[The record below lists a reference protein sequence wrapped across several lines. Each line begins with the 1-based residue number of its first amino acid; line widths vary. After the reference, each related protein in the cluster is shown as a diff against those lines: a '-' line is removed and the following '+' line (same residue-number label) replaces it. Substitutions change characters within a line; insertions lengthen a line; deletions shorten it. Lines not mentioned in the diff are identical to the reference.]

1 MKTVIL
7 LKTKLNYKYRVDMSF
22 SNASKPFSN
31 LFDIENQD
39 IDQLVIKES
48 FSKDNCFIYYGSEII
63 GGFILINKKN
73 VKTILKVSFYKSK
86 IDNKYLPRLEFRK
99 ENNSGDLTKSKGHD
113 VIIKLGHGDEA
124 RAFWKA
130 IHFLQGF
137 KDLVDLGDFHAQYQA
152 VSFDSYLV
160 DFKVKDQAEKLK
172 ELYSLTQNLKLSK
185 DEIKE
190 LLFSQR
196 RNTIHWY
203 YAFLKDLQNNE
214 GKKAFDSYRNK
225 HSINE
230 NGEEAIWHHF
240 FKNNDWII
248 GLNVDIKFIRDLL
261 SKQRLGNPNSKGTGS
276 PEVDLL
282 GISYFTTLIELK
294 TSKTNIFKP
303 EKSSKSRANTW
314 DFSNDFIEAYSQTL
328 SQRSEISET
337 KNIED
342 EHGVIIDT
350 KKHRILDPKAV
361 LIIGNRNLE
370 FPHIRK
376 TEYDIKTD
384 CFERIRR
391 DSRNIEIITFDELF
405 ERAFHIV
412 FFEKLPENWYEI
424 NPEDF
429 KKDILKVR

>member
-1 MKTVIL
+1 MGL
-7 LKTKLNYKYRVDMSF
+7 GSE
-22 SNASKPFSN
+22 KPFSK
-31 LFDIENQD
+31 LFDIESQD
-39 IDQLVIKES
+39 IDKLVIKEA
-48 FSKDNCFIYYGSEII
+48 FSKNNCFIYQENDII
-63 GGFILINKKN
+63 GGFILVKKKN
-73 VKTILKVSFYKSK
+73 VKTILKVSFYKTK
-86 IDNKYLPRLEFRK
+86 DDNKYIPRLEFRK
-99 ENNSGDLTKSKGHD
+99 EDNDGNLTKSRGHD
-113 VIIKLGHGDEA
+113 VIINFNHGIEA

-137 KDLVDLGDFHAQYQA
+137 KELVDLGDFHAKYQA

-160 DFKVKDQAEKLK
+160 DFKSKGQAEKFN
-172 ELYSLTQNLKLSK
+172 ELYSLTENIKLSRN
-185 DEIKE
+185 EIKE
-190 LLFSQR
+190 LLFPQR
-196 RNTIHWY
+196 RNTIHWF

-214 GKKAFDSYRNK
+214 KIKAFDSYRNK
-225 HSINE
+225 HTIKE

-261 SKQRLGNPNSKGTGS
+261 TKQRVGNPNSTGTGS

-294 TSKTNIFKP
+294 TSKTKIFKS

-328 SQRSEISET
+328 SQRTEISET
-337 KNIED
+337 KNYEN
-342 EHGVIIDT
+342 ENKEIIDT

-361 LIIGNRNLE
+361 LIIGNRNVE
-370 FPHIRK
+370 FPHVRK
-376 TEYDIKTD
+376 TEYDFKTD

-391 DSRNIEIITFDELF
+391 DSRNIEILTFDELF

-412 FFEKLPENWYEI
+412 FSEKLPEEWYKI
-424 NPEDF
+424 DPENF
-429 KKDILKVR
+429 KRDVLKVG

>member
-1 MKTVIL
+1 MGL
-7 LKTKLNYKYRVDMSF
+7 DSLN
-22 SNASKPFSN
+22 NPFSN

-39 IDQLVIKES
+39 IAELVIKETLK
-48 FSKDNCFIYYGSEII
+48 KDNCFIYKGSEII
-63 GGFILINKKN
+63 GGFILINKPN

-86 IDNKYLPRLEFRK
+86 VDNKYLPRLEFRK
-99 ENNSGDLTKSKGHD
+99 EDNKGNLTKSRGHD
-113 VIIKLGHGDEA
+113 VIVKFSDGDEA

-137 KDLVDLGDFHAQYQA
+137 KELVDLGDFHSKYQA
-152 VSFDSYLV
+152 ISFDSYLV
-160 DFKVKDQAEKLK
+160 DFKSKGQAEKFK
-172 ELYSLTQNLKLSK
+172 ELYSLTENIKLSK
-185 DEIKE
+185 LEIKE
-190 LLFSQR
+190 LLFPQR
-196 RNTIHWY
+196 RNTIHWF

-225 HSINE
+225 HSITE

-261 SKQRLGNPNSKGTGS
+261 SKQRIGSANSKGVGS

-282 GISYFTTLIELK
+282 GISYFITLIELK
-294 TSKTNIFKP
+294 TSKTKIFRS
-303 EKSSKSRANTW
+303 EKSSKSTANTW

-342 EHGVIIDT
+342 EDGIIIDT

-361 LIIGNRNLE
+361 LIIGNRNEE

-376 TEYDIKTD
+376 TEYDVKTD

-412 FFEKLPENWYEI
+412 FSEKLPENWYNI

-429 KKDILKVR
+429 KMNILKVG

>member
-1 MKTVIL
+1 MGL
-7 LKTKLNYKYRVDMSF
+7 DSLN
-22 SNASKPFSN
+22 NPFSN

-39 IDQLVIKES
+39 IAELVIKETLK
-48 FSKDNCFIYYGSEII
+48 KDNCFIYKGSEII
-63 GGFILINKKN
+63 GGFILINKPN

-86 IDNKYLPRLEFRK
+86 VDNKYLPRLEFRK
-99 ENNSGDLTKSKGHD
+99 EDNKGNLTKSRGHD
-113 VIIKLGHGDEA
+113 VIVKFSDGDEA

-137 KDLVDLGDFHAQYQA
+137 KELVDLGDFHSKYQA
-152 VSFDSYLV
+152 ISFDSYLV
-160 DFKVKDQAEKLK
+160 DFKSKGQAEKFK
-172 ELYSLTQNLKLSK
+172 ELYSLTENIKLSK
-185 DEIKE
+185 LEIKE
-190 LLFSQR
+190 LLFPQR
-196 RNTIHWY
+196 RNTIHWF

-225 HSINE
+225 HSITE

-261 SKQRLGNPNSKGTGS
+261 SKQRIGSANSKGVGS

-282 GISYFTTLIELK
+282 GISYFITLIELK
-294 TSKTNIFKP
+294 TSKTKIFRS

-342 EHGVIIDT
+342 EDGIIIDT

-361 LIIGNRNLE
+361 LIIGNRNEE

-376 TEYDIKTD
+376 TEYDVKTD

-412 FFEKLPENWYEI
+412 FSEKLPENWYNI

-429 KKDILKVR
+429 KMNILKVG

>member
-1 MKTVIL
+1 MGL
-7 LKTKLNYKYRVDMSF
+7 DSLN
-22 SNASKPFSN
+22 NPFSN

-39 IDQLVIKES
+39 IAELVIKETLK
-48 FSKDNCFIYYGSEII
+48 KDNCFIYKGSEII
-63 GGFILINKKN
+63 GGFILINKPN

-86 IDNKYLPRLEFRK
+86 VDNKYLPRLEFRK
-99 ENNSGDLTKSKGHD
+99 EDNKGNLTKSRGHD
-113 VIIKLGHGDEA
+113 VIVKFSDGDEA

-137 KDLVDLGDFHAQYQA
+137 KELVDLGDFHSKYQA
-152 VSFDSYLV
+152 ISFDSYLV
-160 DFKVKDQAEKLK
+160 DFKSKGQAEKFK
-172 ELYSLTQNLKLSK
+172 ELYSLTENIKLSK
-185 DEIKE
+185 LEIKE
-190 LLFSQR
+190 LLFPQR
-196 RNTIHWY
+196 RNTIHWF

-225 HSINE
+225 HSITE

-261 SKQRLGNPNSKGTGS
+261 SKQRIGSANSKGVGS

-282 GISYFTTLIELK
+282 GISYFITLIELK
-294 TSKTNIFKP
+294 TSKTKIFRS

-342 EHGVIIDT
+342 EDGIIIDT

-361 LIIGNRNLE
+361 LIIGNRNEE

-376 TEYDIKTD
+376 TEYDVKTD

-412 FFEKLPENWYEI
+412 FSEKLPENWYNI

-429 KKDILKVR
+429 KKDILKVD

>member
-1 MKTVIL
+1 MGL
-7 LKTKLNYKYRVDMSF
+7 GSF
-22 SNASKPFSN
+22 NNPFSN
-31 LFDIENQD
+31 LFDIESQD
-39 IDQLVIKES
+39 IDKLVIKET
-48 FSKDNCFIYYGSEII
+48 FSKDNCFIYNGSDII
-63 GGFILINKKN
+63 GGFILINKPS

-86 IDNKYLPRLEFRK
+86 ADNKYLPRLEFRK
-99 ENNSGDLTKSKGHD
+99 EDKKGNLTKSRGHD
-113 VIIKLGHGDEA
+113 VIIPFSDGVEA

-137 KDLVDLGDFHAQYQA
+137 KELVDLGDFHSKYQA
-152 VSFDSYLV
+152 ISFDSYLV
-160 DFKVKDQAEKLK
+160 DFKSKGQAEKFK
-172 ELYSLTQNLKLSK
+172 ELYSLTENIKLSK
-185 DEIKE
+185 LEIKE
-190 LLFSQR
+190 LLFPQR
-196 RNTIHWY
+196 RNTIHWF

-214 GKKAFDSYRNK
+214 GKKAFDSYRSK
-225 HSINE
+225 HSITE

-261 SKQRLGNPNSKGTGS
+261 SKQRVGNPNSKGVGS

-282 GISYFTTLIELK
+282 GISYFTSLIELK
-294 TSKTNIFKP
+294 TSKTKIFSQT
-303 EKSSKSRANTW
+303 KSTKSRANTW
-314 DFSNDFIEAYSQTL
+314 DFSSNFIEAYSQTL

-342 EHGVIIDT
+342 ENGIIVDT
-350 KKHRILDPKAV
+350 KKHRILDPKAI
-361 LIIGNRNLE
+361 LIIGNRNVE

-391 DSRNIEIITFDELF
+391 DSRNMEIITFDELF

-412 FFEKLPENWYEI
+412 FPNKLPENWYDI
-424 NPEDF
+424 KPEDF
-429 KKDILKVR
+429 KKDILKVV